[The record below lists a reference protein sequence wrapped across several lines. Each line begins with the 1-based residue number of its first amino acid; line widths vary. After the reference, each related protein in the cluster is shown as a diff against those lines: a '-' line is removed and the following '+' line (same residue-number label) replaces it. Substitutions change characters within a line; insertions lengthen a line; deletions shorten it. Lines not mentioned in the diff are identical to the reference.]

1 MHHTL
6 LRWLTSPLR
15 QFAAI
20 AGDVFPEV
28 YMYFVSKLSL
38 TNLDFRMV
46 WAYSCVVNLDF
57 YDHLLISTITPIL
70 ALVMLFAS
78 FLFAHHEYS
87 GSKAAQDVVRH
98 KHLSAALY
106 VAILVYSPVSYRIL
120 QTFACDELDGM
131 EAYVRA
137 DYRLT
142 CSTPR
147 HSWYEAYA
155 AIMVVVYP
163 VGIPVVFAWLLVWH
177 KRDLVKPNRE
187 TLAHLKPL
195 NGIWAVYKPS
205 RFFFEVVECARRISL
220 SIIAAF
226 VFPKSAAQLSIALL
240 CSVVFVFISEVLS
253 PFERKVD
260 MNLYR
265 WGNGIIVASMYVA
278 FLSNVDVGHDT
289 TDALLT
295 FSGVLIAANVFMVVT
310 VLLQIIF
317 LMKGWC
323 GVRGRV
329 RPIDIPV
336 RRTRSERVSDTSS

>member
-1 MHHTL
+1 
-6 LRWLTSPLR
+6 
-15 QFAAI
+15 
-20 AGDVFPEV
+20 
-28 YMYFVSKLSL
+28 MYFVSKLSL

-70 ALVMLFAS
+70 ALMMLFAS
-78 FLFAHHEYS
+78 FNFAHREYS

-106 VAILVYSPVSYRIL
+106 VTILVYSPVSYRIL

-131 EAYVRA
+131 GAYVRA
-137 DYRLT
+137 DYRLN

-147 HSWYEAYA
+147 YSWYEAYA

-163 VGIPVVFAWLLVWH
+163 VGIPVCFAWLLVWH
-177 KRDLVKPNRE
+177 KRDLAKPNRE
-187 TLAHLKPL
+187 ALAHLKPL
-195 NGIWAVYKPS
+195 NGIWAAYKPS

-220 SIIAAF
+220 SVIAAF
-226 VFPKSAAQLSIALL
+226 VFPKTAAQIAIALL
-240 CSVVFVFISEVLS
+240 CSVVFMFISEVLS

-278 FLSNVDVGHDT
+278 FLSNVDVGRDT

-310 VLLQIIF
+310 VLLQVIF
-317 LMKGWC
+317 LMKGWR
-323 GVRGRV
+323 GVRRPV
-329 RPIDIPV
+329 RQIDIPV
-336 RRTRSERVSDTSS
+336 RRTMSERISDTRS